1 MKTLFP
7 LLLLA
12 AIFCSCQGELVIV
25 PDNTAPD
32 YSEVPTLKIKNY
44 VNRLSI
50 DLLGREPV
58 DVEMDAWVEELKAAD
73 LHKEARLVLVKRL
86 MEDTSFVEGDGS
98 YKEAYYNRFYDLM
111 KVRFLEGAG
120 EDILRQRRALKAFDA
135 ERDSLNGNWAGY
147 QVAKFEMQKLSNVM
161 DSRVKYREAEVGLFD
176 MAGYMVFNSVYD
188 EINMNSINFIRATFN
203 DFFFR
208 YHTQD
213 EFDRAFQIIEHS
225 QPAII
230 FGKSAGNKLE
240 YIEVL
245 TSSRECYEGM
255 IRWAYQALL
264 AREPSA
270 EEITVLM
277 DDFFQTG
284 NFQTVQQFV
293 LTGDE
298 YARF

>member
-1 MKTLFP
+1 MM
-7 LLLLA
+7 LA
-12 AIFCSCQGELVIV
+12 CQGELVIV

-44 VNRLSI
+44 VNRMSI

-58 DVEMDAWVEELKAAD
+58 DAEMDAWVNELKAGD
-73 LHKEARLVLVKRL
+73 LHKDARLLLVRRM
-86 MEDTSFVEGDGS
+86 MEDTSFVEGDSS
-98 YKEAYYNRFYDLM
+98 YSIAYYNRFYDLM

-120 EDILRQRRALKAFDA
+120 EDILVQRRALKAFDA

-147 QVAKFEMQKLSNVM
+147 QIARFEMQKLENVM
-161 DSRVKYREAEVGLFD
+161 NSRINYRKGRISLFD
-176 MAGYMVFNSVYD
+176 MAGYMVYNSVYD

-203 DFFFR
+203 DLFFR

-213 EFDRAFQIIEHS
+213 EFDRAFQIIEFS

-240 YIEVL
+240 YIDVL
-245 TSSRECYEGM
+245 TGSRECYEAM
-255 IRWAYQALL
+255 IRWAYQGLL

-270 EEITVLM
+270 EEVTVLM

-284 NFQTVQQFV
+284 NYQMVQQHILV
-293 LTGDE
+293 SDE